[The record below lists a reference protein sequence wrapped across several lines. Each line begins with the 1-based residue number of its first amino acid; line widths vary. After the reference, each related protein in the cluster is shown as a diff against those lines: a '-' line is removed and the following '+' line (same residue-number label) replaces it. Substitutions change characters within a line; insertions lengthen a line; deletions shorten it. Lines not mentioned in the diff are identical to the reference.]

1 MVDVQ
6 LVNTLKNPFGTVN
19 TTLPPTGTPET
30 VVKVVVRVLPGAVS
44 CASKSVAVPAV
55 MAGPVAIVPEVNA
68 VRVPVAPAASM
79 VRPPEVCVVT
89 VYVKGVGVAEGE
101 PVLQPLAVVEGA
113 KTIVVAPAARM
124 APPVV
129 QVIFPDEE
137 AGVLH

>member
-1 MVDVQ
+1 M
-6 LVNTLKNPFGTVN
+6 
-19 TTLPPTGTPET
+19 
-30 VVKVVVRVLPGAVS
+30 KVVVSVLPGAVS
-44 CASKSVAVPAV
+44 CASKSAAVPAV

-68 VRVPVAPAASM
+68 VRVPVAPAASI